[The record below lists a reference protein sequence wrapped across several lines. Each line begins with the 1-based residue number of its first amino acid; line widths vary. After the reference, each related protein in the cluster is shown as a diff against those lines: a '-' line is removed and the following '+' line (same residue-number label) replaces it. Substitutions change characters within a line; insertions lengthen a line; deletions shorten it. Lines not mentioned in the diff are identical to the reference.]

1 MKIYQFTQSIA
12 RWYTVVKFFETGD
25 PMARAYDLTSGSITQ
40 HLLRLAAPLIMGN
53 ILQQL
58 YNTADAFILGRF
70 AGEPE
75 FAAVGVAG
83 SVMNLF
89 LFMITGACTGI
100 SVIFAELY
108 GAGDR
113 AAFRREHWLSLSFGA
128 LATVICSGLG
138 FLLLP
143 PLLRLIQTPEELKS
157 LVTAYLTVIL
167 VSLPAAFLYNL
178 YGALLRAIGRANAAL
193 MALAAAV
200 TINVALD
207 CWFVAGLHW
216 GISGAAWATAAS
228 QAISAAVCIVYLRRK
243 APELIFRRED
253 CRMDRALLRRSAH
266 FSFVT
271 GLHQSSLYIGKLLV
285 QGAVNTGGTE
295 MISAYTATT
304 RIEGFANSF
313 GDSGSA
319 ATSVLVAQNRGAGKE
334 ERVRESFRSS
344 LLLML
349 AMGLAMSLIMYV
361 SAGASVG
368 FMLGEYSGAAFE
380 NARDYMKLVAL
391 FYTLCFTGNTFAGY
405 FDGIGRVSI
414 PFLGAA
420 SHIALRV
427 VLSWLL
433 VGRMGLP
440 AVALATGLGW
450 ALVNTLWALIKR
462 YSAPGK
468 PRGVS

>member
-1 MKIYQFTQSIA
+1 MLLSNPEGRGKT
-12 RWYTVVKFFETGD
+12 
-25 PMARAYDLTSGSITQ
+25 MARSYDLTGGSIPQ

-58 YNTADAFILGRF
+58 YNTVDAFILGRF
-70 AGEPE
+70 AGEAE

-100 SVIFAELY
+100 FVIFAQLY
-108 GAGDR
+108 GAGER
-113 AAFRREHWLSLSFGA
+113 ERFRREHWLSLSCGL
-128 LATVICSGLG
+128 LATTICSGLG
-138 FLLLP
+138 FVLLAP
-143 PLLRLIQTPEELKS
+143 
-157 LVTAYLTVIL
+157 
-167 VSLPAAFLYNL
+167 
-178 YGALLRAIGRANAAL
+178 LLRAIGRANAAL

-200 TINVALD
+200 TVNVALD
-207 CWFVAGLHW
+207 YCFVARFQL
-216 GISGAAWATAAS
+216 GIAGAAWATAAS
-228 QAISAAVCIVYLRRK
+228 QAISTVLCILYLRRK
-243 APELIFRRED
+243 APELIFARAD
-253 CRMDRALLRRSAH
+253 CRMDGELLKQTAH

-271 GLHQSSLYIGKLLV
+271 ALHQSSLHIGKFLV
-285 QGAVNTGGTE
+285 QGAVNTGGTD

-334 ERVRESFRSS
+334 ERVRASFRGS

-361 SAGASVG
+361 SANASVG
-368 FMLGEYSGAAFE
+368 FMLGTRSGAAFE
-380 NARDYMKLVAL
+380 NARDYLKLVAL

-405 FDGIGRVSI
+405 FNGIGKVSV
-414 PFLGAA
+414 PFLGAT

-450 ALVNTLWALIKR
+450 AMVNTMWAVVKHVTER
-462 YSAPGK
+462 KGM
-468 PRGVS
+468 

>member
-1 MKIYQFTQSIA
+1 
-12 RWYTVVKFFETGD
+12 
-25 PMARAYDLTSGSITQ
+25 MAHSYDLTSGSIPQ

-58 YNTADAFILGRF
+58 YNTVDAFILGRF
-70 AGEPE
+70 AGELE

-113 AAFRREHWLSLSFGA
+113 TAFRREHWLSLSFGA
-128 LATVICSGLG
+128 LVTVVCSGLG

-143 PLLRLIQTPEELKS
+143 PLLRLIRTPEELAGF
-157 LVTAYLTVIL
+157 VTAYLTVIL

-200 TINVALD
+200 TINVVLD
-207 CWFVAGLHW
+207 YCFVAKLRW
-216 GISGAAWATAAS
+216 GIAGAAWATAAS
-228 QAISAAVCIVYLRRK
+228 QAISAAVCILYLRRS

-253 CRMDRALLRRSAH
+253 CRMDHALLRRTAH

-285 QGAVNTGGTE
+285 QGAVNTGGTDL
-295 MISAYTATT
+295 ISAYTATT

-334 ERVRESFRSS
+334 ERVRASFRSS

-349 AMGLAMSLIMYV
+349 TMGLAMSFIMYV

-405 FDGIGRVSI
+405 FNGIGRVSI
-414 PFLGAA
+414 PFLGAT

-433 VGRMGLP
+433 VEKMGLP

-450 ALVNTLWALIKR
+450 LLVNTMWALIKR
-462 YSAPGK
+462 FSANTAVTGSK
-468 PRGVS
+468 QRAS

>member
-1 MKIYQFTQSIA
+1 MLLSNPEGRGKT
-12 RWYTVVKFFETGD
+12 
-25 PMARAYDLTSGSITQ
+25 MARSYDLTGGSIPQ

-58 YNTADAFILGRF
+58 YNTVDAFILGRF
-70 AGEPE
+70 AGEAE

-100 SVIFAELY
+100 SVIFAQLY
-108 GAGDR
+108 GAGER
-113 AAFRREHWLSLSFGA
+113 ERFRREHWLSLSCGL
-128 LATVICSGLG
+128 LATTICSGLG
-138 FLLLP
+138 FVLLA
-143 PLLRLIQTPEELKS
+143 PLLC
-157 LVTAYLTVIL
+157 
-167 VSLPAAFLYNL
+167 
-178 YGALLRAIGRANAAL
+178 AIGRANAAL

-200 TINVALD
+200 TVNVALD
-207 CWFVAGLHW
+207 YCFVARFHM
-216 GISGAAWATAAS
+216 GIAGAAWATAAS
-228 QAISAAVCIVYLRRK
+228 QAISAVLCIAYLRRK
-243 APELIFRRED
+243 APELIFACADRH
-253 CRMDRALLRRSAH
+253 MDKELLRQTAH

-271 GLHQSSLYIGKLLV
+271 ALHQSSLHIGKLLV
-285 QGAVNTGGTE
+285 QGEVNTGGTD

-334 ERVRESFRSS
+334 ERVRASFRGS

-361 SAGASVG
+361 SANASVG
-368 FMLGEYSGAAFE
+368 FMLGTRSGAAFE
-380 NARDYMKLVAL
+380 NARDYLKLMAL

-405 FDGIGRVSI
+405 FNGIGKGLV
-414 PFLGAA
+414 PFLGAT
-420 SHIALRV
+420 SHIAMRV

-450 ALVNTLWALIKR
+450 AMVNTMWAVVKHVTER
-462 YSAPGK
+462 K
-468 PRGVS
+468 ER